1 MESDTSTA
9 GKMKSTRG
17 AIETSLY
24 WQRVVLNQSKDPN
37 QKERAKKAIEKLE
50 AELQSMTSIG

>member
-50 AELQSMTSIG
+50 AELQSMTSRG

>member
-24 WQRVVLNQSKDPN
+24 WQRVVLNQSKDLN

-50 AELQSMTSIG
+50 AELQSMTPER

>member
-9 GKMKSTRG
+9 GKMRSTRG

-50 AELQSMTSIG
+50 SELQSMTSRG

>member
-9 GKMKSTRG
+9 GKMRSTRG

-50 AELQSMTSIG
+50 AELQSMTSRG

>member
-9 GKMKSTRG
+9 GKMRSTRG

-37 QKERAKKAIEKLE
+37 QKERVKKAIEKLE
-50 AELQSMTSIG
+50 AELQSMTSRG

>member
-1 MESDTSTA
+1 
-9 GKMKSTRG
+9 MKSTRG

-50 AELQSMTSIG
+50 AELQSMTPER

>member
-37 QKERAKKAIEKLE
+37 QKERVKKAIEKLE
-50 AELQSMTSIG
+50 AELQSMTSRG

>member
-24 WQRVVLNQSKDPN
+24 WQRVVLNQSKDSN

-50 AELQSMTSIG
+50 AELQSMTSRG